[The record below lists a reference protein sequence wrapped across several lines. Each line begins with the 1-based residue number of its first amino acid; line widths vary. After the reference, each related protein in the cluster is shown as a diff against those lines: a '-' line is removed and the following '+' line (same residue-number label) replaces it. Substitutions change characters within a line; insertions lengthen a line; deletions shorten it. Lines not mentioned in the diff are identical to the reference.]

1 MAVQAVEPAAL
12 GREVQL
18 RAGRLAAVQLAARAA
33 DHRGGLRGALQDVR
47 LQDVRLQDADPL
59 LGVHL
64 LAGPD
69 RRGHPDD

>member
-47 LQDVRLQDADPL
+47 LQDADPL